1 MTAKCIEEPIAL
13 ISRDP
18 DVLTFM
24 NSVFD
29 TTKGSERHRQLE
41 GLRERELKIKR
52 MQFEESLIAEDFK
65 KRFASMNTRA

>member
-1 MTAKCIEEPIAL
+1 MKAIIGVSNVL
-13 ISRDP
+13 IQDP
-18 DVLTFM
+18 GVLTFM

-29 TTKGSERHRQLE
+29 TTKDSERHRQLE

-65 KRFASMNTRA
+65 KRFAV